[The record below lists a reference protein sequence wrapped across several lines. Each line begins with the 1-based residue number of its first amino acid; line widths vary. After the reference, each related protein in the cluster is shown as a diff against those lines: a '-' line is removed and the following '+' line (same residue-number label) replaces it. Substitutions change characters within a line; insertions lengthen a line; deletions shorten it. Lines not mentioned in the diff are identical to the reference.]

1 LFVFAYK
8 EIFKTTQKKEKKIC
22 VKLCCIEQREK
33 QPKKVLKPKIPLK
46 KIYKPKKKINK
57 QKPKKILPPKKV
69 ISPIPLKKEEKNIK
83 QEEIE
88 QVEIEQEEIEDIKE
102 DVEPIVTQTDL
113 QESNTSK
120 KIIQVQ
126 EIQENPHAKAN
137 RLAKEYTDKN
147 ILKIIQLL
155 QDNLYYPKS
164 ARRRGI
170 VGKVELKFEIS
181 TEGEVYNIE
190 IVSSKS
196 DILSRAATKT
206 IQKLS
211 GKFPKPTQK
220 LNISVPIV
228 YKLNPLISYEYF
240 QRVQFLYLS

>member
-1 LFVFAYK
+1 M
-8 EIFKTTQKKEKKIC
+8 
-22 VKLCCIEQREK
+22 
-33 QPKKVLKPKIPLK
+33 
-46 KIYKPKKKINK
+46 
-57 QKPKKILPPKKV
+57 
-69 ISPIPLKKEEKNIK
+69 
-83 QEEIE
+83 QE
-88 QVEIEQEEIEDIKE
+88 
-102 DVEPIVTQTDL
+102 L
-113 QESNTSK
+113 NTSK
-120 KIIQVQ
+120 EIIQ
-126 EIQENPHAKAN
+126 IQETQESSDTKAK
-137 RLAKEYTDKN
+137 RLAKEYVDKN
-147 ILKIIQLL
+147 LIKIRELI
-155 QDNLYYPKS
+155 NNSLYYPKS